1 MIQQPSNERIRQ
13 ALGWVSCALLL
24 FLAAWPSAAQKK
36 AEPHP
41 AMTRMIIPEG
51 AKCFDWIMDE
61 ASGRIFT
68 SVVIG
73 ASGSVIEFDLATG
86 KEQRRFKVT
95 SQPVHLAIKNSTLI
109 VGDRGV
115 GKVHFIDLKSN
126 KLSGE
131 LQLPVPW
138 VNSIFCSEADNS
150 YIYVAAGKSY
160 RERIPT
166 IYQIDLG
173 TRKVRKQHDGER
185 WRGSRGLGE
194 VVMSPDGRFILA
206 GAPQKNSGNMLMR
219 VDEEACTFDSL
230 VEFREDKNFKQ
241 AGPSNRFWTIQR
253 HPLISFE
260 SSPYIV
266 ALHSTRDL
274 AAGITMKKVGHPAAQ
289 FSQRVYRSCHLP

>member
-1 MIQQPSNERIRQ
+1 
-13 ALGWVSCALLL
+13 
-24 FLAAWPSAAQKK
+24 
-36 AEPHP
+36 
-41 AMTRMIIPEG
+41 MIIPEG

-241 AGPSNRFWTIQR
+241 AGPSNRFWTIGYQMWPIDLTSHVKGEVEPDSYQR

-260 SSPYIV
+260 SYPYIV

-274 AAGITMKKVGHPAAQ
+274 AAGITMKKVDHPAAQ